1 MIRKADTDYLRYL
14 EACQRGLVVP
24 LLPADF
30 RRLTNR
36 PARIAFRVAER
47 AMQRAVATLMRRL
60 ADKEMTR
67 SDVT

>member
-1 MIRKADTDYLRYL
+1 MVRKADTDYLRYL

-36 PARIAFRVAER
+36 SGAIAFRVAER
-47 AMQRAVATLMRRL
+47 AMQRAVARLMRRI
-60 ADKEMTR
+60 ADSER
-67 SDVT
+67 N